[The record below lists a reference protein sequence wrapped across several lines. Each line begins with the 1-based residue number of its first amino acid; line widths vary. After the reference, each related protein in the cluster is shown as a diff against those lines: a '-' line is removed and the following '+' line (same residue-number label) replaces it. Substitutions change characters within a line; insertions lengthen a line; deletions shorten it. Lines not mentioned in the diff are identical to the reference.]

1 MVRASL
7 WAAFVSF
14 FTMSFSITMVVGSSS
29 FFFFFFLGTSIELSE
44 EEEGVN
50 DTGFFFSNRSYL

>member
-29 FFFFFFLGTSIELSE
+29 SFFFFILGTSIEISE
-44 EEEGVN
+44 EEEVN
-50 DTGFFFSNRSYL
+50 DTGFFFSNRS

>member
-29 FFFFFFLGTSIELSE
+29 FFFFFLGTSIELSE
-44 EEEGVN
+44 EEEVN
-50 DTGFFFSNRSYL
+50 DTGFFFSNRS